1 MAAHESLTL
10 FFPMWNEE
18 EMIERTVA
26 AALEIGDELVAAQ
39 RIGDYEVLIVDDAST
54 DATAELAEQLAR
66 AHPEVR
72 VVHHEVN
79 RKLGASIR
87 TGLAE
92 AKGDLV
98 LYTDADM
105 PFDLTQLHK
114 ALRLIEI
121 YDADIV
127 SAYRHDRTGEGA
139 KRAVYSYV
147 YNTIVK
153 AALGLRMRDV
163 NFACKL
169 IRRRVLDHL
178 ELKSDGS
185 FIDAELLAKSQRMGF
200 HVIQFGVDY
209 FPRARG
215 TSTLSSPAV
224 ILTIVREFAALHRDV
239 RATRPVVGPSPR
251 G

>member
-18 EMIERTVA
+18 EMIERTVG
-26 AALEIGDELVAAQ
+26 AALEIGDELVVAQ
-39 RIGDYEVLIVDDAST
+39 RIVDYEVLLVDDAST
-54 DATAELAEQLAR
+54 DATAEIAERLAEEHER
-66 AHPEVR
+66 VR

-79 RKLGASIR
+79 KKLGGSIR

-114 ALRLIEI
+114 ALRLAEI

-147 YNTIVK
+147 YNSLVK
-153 AALGLRMRDV
+153 VALGLRMRDV
-163 NFACKL
+163 NFAFKL

-178 ELKSDGS
+178 DLKSDGS
-185 FIDAELLAKSQRMGF
+185 FLDVELLAKSQRMGF

-224 ILTIVREFAALHRDV
+224 ILKIIREFAGLYRDV
-239 RATRPVVGPSPR
+239 RATKPVVGPSSR